1 MLVFCIERSYWWSL
15 YLRILRKGQQ
25 QKTINLLVF
34 FLWLVKSVNNRL
46 VDHLVK
52 CHFFLIS
59 SLVYGLSKKNK
70 TAILLDDF
78 DIEIK

>member
-25 QKTINLLVF
+25 QKTIYLLVF

-46 VDHLVK
+46 VDHLEM
-52 CHFFLIS
+52 
-59 SLVYGLSKKNK
+59 SLFSDFQCGLW
-70 TAILLDDF
+70 F
-78 DIEIK
+78 IKEKQNYYSFG